1 MQPLRKKIT
10 QSLKTKQKIMQPLG
24 TKNHSTSRDKQKY
37 TTSQKNKNHTTT
49 QDKKIIQIGLNSSN
63 KIKYGLIL
71 SNMVQ
76 YAKKKNTTIIM
87 NLIGWP
93 LNPDSPGSSCQR
105 VTN

>member
-1 MQPLRKKIT
+1 
-10 QSLKTKQKIMQPLG
+10 MQPLG
-24 TKNHSTSRDKQKY
+24 TKMIQPLGT
-37 TTSQKNKNHTTT
+37 NKNHTTSQDKKNHTNT
-49 QDKKIIQIGLNSSN
+49 QDKKMIQIGLNSSN

-76 YAKKKNTTIIM
+76 YAKKNTTIIM

>member
-1 MQPLRKKIT
+1 MQPLQKKIK
-10 QSLKTKQKIMQPLG
+10 QSLKTKRKIMQPLG
-24 TKNHSTSRDKQKY
+24 TKNDSTSRDKKKSHNVSGQ
-37 TTSQKNKNHTTT
+37 KNHTNT

-76 YAKKKNTTIIM
+76 YAKKNTTIIM